1 MKLARFLVL
10 GLSLFTPHAGGAR
23 FEIPLRVPL
32 EPLRQALAAQLAAS
46 KATPNVIYRE
56 GRCRYLSLESPKLEA
71 VDGNLRLTG
80 PGSGA
85 LGIELL
91 GNCQN
96 AASWKGT
103 MEFTLAPQID
113 SAGRLRVR
121 IVDSKLTDDGGSS
134 ALGFIWELSKRY
146 VNPRL
151 ERFSYDL
158 GASRNALAS
167 IVRGAA
173 PPQHAAELEAAVK
186 QLQVQPLRVES
197 AAVVVPIALE
207 LPDAWLATPAAPVV
221 AAVPAAPLSE
231 AELEALEKALE
242 PWDAFLLY
250 AVKQLA
256 LDSESSA
263 LRKRLFTLLLE
274 SRYRLTEIL
283 SGDVPAAGDPLR
295 ELFVDTWE
303 ELRTILADGERE
315 GVLDASLLRYA
326 AFIDAGDALLALD
339 RAAPGL
345 GMTLSADGL
354 RQLARS
360 LRPGC
365 SCERCRI
372 CNRFSWDSTAKMCCC
387 SG

>member
-1 MKLARFLVL
+1 MTMKLARFLAL
-10 GLSLFTPHAGGAR
+10 GLTLFTADAVAAR
-23 FEIPLRVPL
+23 LEIPLRVPL

-56 GRCRYLSLESPKLEA
+56 GRCRYLNLESPKLEA

-96 AASWKGT
+96 AANWKGT
-103 MEFTLAPQID
+103 MEFTLAPHLD
-113 SAGRLRVR
+113 PAGRLRVR
-121 IVDSKLTDDGGSS
+121 IVDSKLTDDAGSS

-207 LPDAWLATPAAPVV
+207 LPDAWLAAPAAPVV
-221 AAVPAAPLSE
+221 AAGPAAPLRGAG
-231 AELEALEKALE
+231 AEGPGETLVARGALVPPPRPQASTARSARAL
-242 PWDAFLLY
+242 
-250 AVKQLA
+250 
-256 LDSESSA
+256 SRCSS
-263 LRKRLFTLLLE
+263 
-274 SRYRLTEIL
+274 
-283 SGDVPAAGDPLR
+283 
-295 ELFVDTWE
+295 
-303 ELRTILADGERE
+303 
-315 GVLDASLLRYA
+315 
-326 AFIDAGDALLALD
+326 
-339 RAAPGL
+339 RAAIG
-345 GMTLSADGL
+345 
-354 RQLARS
+354 
-360 LRPGC
+360 
-365 SCERCRI
+365 
-372 CNRFSWDSTAKMCCC
+372 
-387 SG
+387 